1 SLFPEKMLETSDDFV
16 WKVVGSDQ
24 RNIPLVEA
32 RAGGSVVQS
41 NDTGVGA
48 ARAVLEFVFAEKYF
62 SKVHVIAGMHPDLY
76 QFRVLADPDE
86 EGGNY
91 VYKVEVWGGEET
103 LDGVPGTELVAGNRF
118 SIESAYVEDEL

>member
-1 SLFPEKMLETSDDFV
+1 MSLSKFVMTKGKAWSGLTLKNHIGAIFGSQPQLVSPLTTVLLQNSGMKNLDTTLSLFPEKMLETSDDFV

-62 SKVHVIAGMHPDLY
+62 SKVHVIAG
-76 QFRVLADPDE
+76 
-86 EGGNY
+86 
-91 VYKVEVWGGEET
+91 
-103 LDGVPGTELVAGNRF
+103 
-118 SIESAYVEDEL
+118 